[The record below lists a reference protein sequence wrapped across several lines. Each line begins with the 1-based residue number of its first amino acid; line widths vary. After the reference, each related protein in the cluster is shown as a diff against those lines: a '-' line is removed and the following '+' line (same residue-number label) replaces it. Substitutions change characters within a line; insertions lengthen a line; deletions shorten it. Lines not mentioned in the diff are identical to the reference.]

1 MTAPNELKT
10 QTLAFVALV
19 LHDSSLE
26 AIEKILIAKTNEY
39 KSYFYNSPLIINIAD
54 VDNIPDIKD
63 IEALTKKYNFVLV
76 GFSGVTR
83 NDIKGR
89 IFNAGYTVFNA
100 AAAKDLAV
108 NQQPAPAPAQETV
121 KTVTVVKEVEVPA
134 APAQENTMYCAT
146 SLHSGESKY
155 AKGQSLLIIGDVPR
169 GSEVKADYNIQ
180 IEGKLYGRACSGLAG
195 LAEGKAIESHITC
208 TDFDPE
214 LVSVSGV
221 YKYGDSFPEEYYH
234 QAVHVRCEND
244 QMKYEILNSKKN

>member
-1 MTAPNELKT
+1 MTTPNELKT

-26 AIEKILIAKTNEY
+26 AIEKILLAKTTEY

-54 VDNIPDIKD
+54 VDNIPEIDDIV
-63 IEALTKKYNFVLV
+63 ALTKKYNFVLV

-100 AAAKDLAV
+100 AAAKDLVV
-108 NQQPAPAPAQETV
+108 NQQQSAPVQETV

-134 APAQENTMYCAT
+134 APAKENTMYCPT

-169 GSEVKADYNIQ
+169 GAEVKADYNIQ
-180 IEGKLYGRACSGLAG
+180 IEGKLHGRACSGLAG
-195 LAEGKAIESHITC
+195 LAEGTAIESHITC
-208 TDFDPE
+208 NDFDPE
-214 LVSVSGV
+214 LVSVSGI
-221 YKYGDSFPEEYYH
+221 YKYGDSFPNDFYH
-234 QAVHVRCEND
+234 QPVHIHCKDDE
-244 QMKYEILNSKKN
+244 MKYEVINKKN